1 MTEDEALTFYT
12 SRYGFIDPFFLRP
25 GDKRIVLGDRQ
36 NRQCRFCGGTPPT
49 ATFRMEA
56 HAIPEAFGN
65 KTLFSAY
72 ECDAC
77 NQTFG
82 RGFENDFGNWSKPM
96 RTFARI
102 RGKNGV
108 PTLKQGGD
116 GPGWRIEYGASG
128 FEIKQYESNPIFS
141 VDETN
146 KRVVFNLKRDTYTPI
161 AVMKAFVKIGM
172 TVMPAEEM
180 ENFDDALSWLRCADH
195 ERPFIS
201 EAPIF
206 YSFLSGP
213 MPNDLIALWMLRRKA
228 GVDDAPYAFLI
239 LGYGNEIFQVCLPS
253 PHQDQCIINKPLSLP
268 HFPTPGGPDPAL
280 YGAPR
285 RTLLNFT
292 GRTPVKAEV
301 TQLAMGFGHGVKTI
315 PGGEGAP

>member
-1 MTEDEALTFYT
+1 MTEDEALAFYT

-116 GPGWRIEYGASG
+116 SPGWRIEYGASG

-141 VDETN
+141 VDEAN
-146 KRVVFNLKRDTYTPI
+146 KRVVFNLKRDAYTPI
-161 AVMKAFVKIGM
+161 AVMKAFVKIGL

-180 ENFDDALSWLRCADH
+180 ENFDDALSWLRRADH
-195 ERPFIS
+195 ERPFHFGSPGLLQLPLRAHAQRSDRALDAASQSRRGRRPLRIS
-201 EAPIF
+201 HSRVRQRNF
-206 YSFLSGP
+206 SGLPAFAASRP
-213 MPNDLIALWMLRRKA
+213 MHYQQAVELA
-228 GVDDAPYAFLI
+228 
-239 LGYGNEIFQVCLPS
+239 
-253 PHQDQCIINKPLSLP
+253 SLP
-268 HFPTPGGPDPAL
+268 HARWAGSRTVWSATQNTAELHGPHACE
-280 YGAPR
+280 R
-285 RTLLNFT
+285 
-292 GRTPVKAEV
+292 
-301 TQLAMGFGHGVKTI
+301 
-315 PGGEGAP
+315 